1 MTIDEPR
8 NTGCR
13 SQKSFL
19 PMDDES
25 QTIVIPRHSKILF
38 KSFDNNNFAKKLFHP
53 PTGLCNVQKWTESGG
68 NSGSLSLSLSFSL
81 SLLQTQNLFLCFFVV
96 GCLHKIRF
104 FTSMSMSVIF
114 VTYLVVYLLLLFSF
128 WVSLFTKCFLPEIY
142 LMYKIKFINRFC
154 VSLFGYFFISS

>member
-68 NSGSLSLSLSFSL
+68 NSTSLSLSLSFLLSLTPTNAKSL
-81 SLLQTQNLFLCFFVV
+81 SVFLRRRLSSQNPIFYFNVHVSNLCYLPGCLSFASLFFLGFFVY
-96 GCLHKIRF
+96 K
-104 FTSMSMSVIF
+104 M
-114 VTYLVVYLLLLFSF
+114 
-128 WVSLFTKCFLPEIY
+128 LP
-142 LMYKIKFINRFC
+142 
-154 VSLFGYFFISS
+154 S